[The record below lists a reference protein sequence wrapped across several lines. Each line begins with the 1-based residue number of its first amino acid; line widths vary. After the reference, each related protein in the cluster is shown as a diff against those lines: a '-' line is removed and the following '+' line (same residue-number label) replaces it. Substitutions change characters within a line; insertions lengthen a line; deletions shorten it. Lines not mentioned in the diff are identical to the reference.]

1 MLAKAYLYAQNK
13 IKFIGIGGIDS
24 GETAYLKILAGATI
38 LQMYMPNSEELINKI
53 NIELSTKIGNKSLS
67 KLVGSKS
74 YEIANGNYLND

>member
-1 MLAKAYLYAQNK
+1 MLIIFKIFLTNMYLYICGKTFNDYYFK
-13 IKFIGIGGIDS
+13 K
-24 GETAYLKILAGATI
+24 
-38 LQMYMPNSEELINKI
+38 NNNKI